1 MESCQGYFR
10 ESGMDGHESV
20 IERWALTDEEWCEL
34 CFMILEVGTN
44 RERLEQTLLS
54 EERPTLHQLWV
65 AMSAYR
71 DSSDDFFD
79 YLAARLR
86 TKAGIEHRQIV

>member
-1 MESCQGYFR
+1 MENCLGYFR
-10 ESGMDGHESV
+10 ESSMDGHESV
-20 IERWALTDEEWCEL
+20 TERWALTDEEWCEL

-86 TKAGIEHRQIV
+86 TKAGIEHRQIA